1 MNANKKANIKA
12 IIYRGDRQQTKD
24 YKIEK
29 FVFLKHQID
38 KEQEKKFDHQ
48 IKQLKHK
55 KTIP

>member
-1 MNANKKANIKA
+1 MNANKKANIEA
-12 IIYRGDRQQTKD
+12 FIYGGDRQQTKD

-29 FVFLKHQID
+29 FVFLKHKID